1 MPYRDDHS
9 ARIESERIDRLAE
22 WLETTIG
29 TTLAAF
35 ASGLSPHDLDRIAH
49 GEDQPRDDVER
60 KLRNLY
66 AVTWYFAAGDGP
78 KSAHDWLLTP
88 NPELGDRAPA
98 DLLREGEAP
107 EAVWFAAAP
116 AF

>member
-22 WLETTIG
+22 WLEATLG
-29 TTLAAF
+29 TRLAAF
-35 ASGLSPHDLDRIAH
+35 ATGVSAHDLDRIAH
-49 GEDQPRDDVER
+49 GVEHPADEIER
-60 KLRNLY
+60 RLRNLY

-78 KSAHDWLLTP
+78 GSAHDWLLSP
-88 NPELGDRAPA
+88 NPELHNRTPA